1 MGKLIRY
8 SKLAA
13 LIAAFVVAFMGPP
26 KAAAQT
32 TVKEGNGSQLVIPWT
47 VQGSSVPG
55 SLPVPVNPA
64 ALTAGE
70 TTEVAV
76 TNAAG
81 GTTVPAVAFATRREV
96 RLQNLGPNPI
106 YCTVDGSAPVVLSN
120 GDRILPGD
128 RVPYAI
134 GPLIILRCISAT
146 AAQVTTAATMV
157 TELR

>member
-13 LIAAFVVAFMGPP
+13 LVAALAFSAP
-26 KAAAQT
+26 ALAQT
-32 TVKEGNGSQLVIPWT
+32 TVKQGSGSTNVVPWVVQGPSGGGATGAAPVLVNGSAQ
-47 VQGSSVPG
+47 
-55 SLPVPVNPA
+55 
-64 ALTAGE
+64 TAGE

-134 GPLIILRCISAT
+134 GPAIVLRCIAGT

>member
-1 MGKLIRY
+1 MIRRLIV
-8 SKLAA
+8 
-13 LIAAFVVAFMGPP
+13 LIAIAIALP
-26 KAAAQT
+26 ALAQQK
-32 TVKEGNGSQLVIPWT
+32 VDQGNGSTSVRPWP
-47 VQGSSVPG
+47 VQGSNQTRV
-55 SLPVPVNPA
+55 VPVQVNIA
-64 ALTAGE
+64 ALTSGE

-76 TNAAG
+76 ANAAG
-81 GTTVPAVAFATRREV
+81 GTTVPASALTSRREI

-134 GPLIILRCISAT
+134 GPLIVLRCISST